1 MYKTPFSFF
10 VFYMNRLKPPAD
22 AGASKL
28 LNSLPSNERL
38 LTQVGNLAKLMS
50 KLRSAQKSGSL
61 MISLQ
66 ARQFASDRKSSDCVK
81 EEKIEVATPRI
92 SNTRIRRWYKNPS
105 FLLRPTSFLCCL
117 FFTCKYHISITIQE
131 KSKLESKIVF
141 RLSSACGFVQFL
153 HTETYIFVL

>member
-1 MYKTPFSFF
+1 
-10 VFYMNRLKPPAD
+10 
-22 AGASKL
+22 
-28 LNSLPSNERL
+28 
-38 LTQVGNLAKLMS
+38 MS

-66 ARQFASDRKSSDCVK
+66 ARQFASDRKSPDCVK

-153 HTETYIFVL
+153 HTETYIFVLWVIRRRIHRHFFHSVILCVFLTRRYLISSTIQGKSKLKSKIETQKM